1 MPQQEIEL
9 HLVSPWFML
18 MFAVIDIPNPTIF
31 VDPQNGEIMRGQ
43 LNEALVLLEM
53 KPNEDVRLKTIGKI
67 STKTLSQIINLASIR
82 YSEKAELFFKALES
96 KDPVL
101 TLNL

>member
-1 MPQQEIEL
+1 
-9 HLVSPWFML
+9 
-18 MFAVIDIPNPTIF
+18 
-31 VDPQNGEIMRGQ
+31 
-43 LNEALVLLEM
+43 M